1 MDCIFCKIA
10 AGELPS
16 FKVYEDEDTLAF
28 LDIRPAN
35 YGHTLVIPKKHLVN
49 LEEVDEKVLCQV
61 MGTVKKVGRAIKAGL
76 GAAGYNVME
85 NNDPVAGQ
93 IVPHL
98 HFHVVPRKENDGLKP
113 WPQGRYNEGEAEY
126 ILKKIKSAI

>member
-98 HFHVVPRKENDGLKP
+98 HFHVVPRKEND
-113 WPQGRYNEGEAEY
+113 
-126 ILKKIKSAI
+126 